1 MQKIKI
7 STVSA
12 KVETNMERK
21 ETRERIEEERHH
33 QIEVSFTPSFVT
45 RHEL

>member
-12 KVETNMERK
+12 KVETTKERK
-21 ETRERIEEERHH
+21 ETRDRIEEERHH
-33 QIEVSFTPSFVT
+33 QIEVRLTISLVVSRV
-45 RHEL
+45 L